1 MAGMSELSLCP
12 LGPDH
17 YDQVIGVLD
26 DWWGGRAV
34 SAALSRLFFIH
45 FQDTSFAVED
55 AGRCVA
61 FLAGFLSQTDV
72 TRAYVHFVGVDP
84 RYRKHGLGRRLH
96 ERFAAVVGARGVETI
111 HAVTSP
117 ANTQSV
123 AFHRRLGFEIV
134 PGDAAADGVS
144 FHRDHDGP
152 GRDRVLLCRRL

>member
-1 MAGMSELSLCP
+1 MSELSLCP
-12 LGPDH
+12 LRPDH

-26 DWWGGRAV
+26 EWWGGRAV

-55 AGRCVA
+55 EGRCVA
-61 FLAGFLSQTDV
+61 FLVGLLSQTDA

-96 ERFAAVVGARGVETI
+96 ERFASVVGARGVHTI
-111 HAVTSP
+111 HAVTAP
-117 ANTQSV
+117 VNTASV
-123 AFHRRLGFEIV
+123 AFHQRLGFEVV
-134 PGDAAADGVS
+134 PGDASADGVS
-144 FHRDHDGP
+144 FHRNHDGP

>member
-1 MAGMSELSLCP
+1 MSELSLGP
-12 LGPDH
+12 LTPDH

-55 AGRCVA
+55 GGHAVA
-61 FLAGFLSQTDV
+61 FLVGFLSQTDA

-84 RYRKHGLGRRLH
+84 RYRNHGLGRRLH
-96 ERFAAVVGARGVETI
+96 ERFASVVGARGAVTV

-117 ANTQSV
+117 VNSQSV
-123 AFHRRLGFEIV
+123 AFHQRLGFEIV
-134 PGDAAADGVS
+134 PGDASADGVS
-144 FHRDHDGP
+144 FHRSYDGP